1 MSYLTLYKKGTSCK
15 ILTGKNEESR
25 KVQDNYELHG
35 MSAIILIPEVC
46 IYFPVHHTPQVCHH
60 TPQV

>member
-1 MSYLTLYKKGTSCK
+1 M
-15 ILTGKNEESR
+15 TGKNEESR
-25 KVQDNYELHG
+25 KVQDNYKLHG